1 MRFVFGRIAAMF
13 LVAIALLSVAAR
25 AAEGPMVRVVS
36 AMDSTDGVDVEQGEA
51 RVVAE
56 GPGGSTV
63 LRFDDRF
70 RVRLEPGKRGV
81 DPRDFDLIKIAVKAD
96 AFAVLKVDLQNHPGP
111 GDRSYWWALDGIRGA
126 FGWRTLWLDLRV
138 IEDIKAR
145 GDARDPWREGAEGG
159 KGAHALTLEGFIK
172 DTGREA
178 GGGAP
183 AIRLGPV
190 RFVKKAVDVDW
201 DQARVS
207 CARAPGGDVVFTYPL
222 EVTNCFDEPVTA
234 RLRLVPFEAE
244 HATATLADES
254 VPLDAGQT
262 KTVAARIALPAAVAA
277 EKPPLYCERFEVVAR
292 AEGVEDSEVTVL
304 RSADPIH
311 LTVTVPIDE
320 EPLALPL
327 YPRPSTLPAEVV
339 CWDEATARRLAVAR
353 PPRDLIATAM
363 EKGIYRYG
371 QDGADEGVAP
381 FRRALIAAAYLYDFT
396 GERKYLDIAS
406 TLLAALPDIWA
417 KHYVRWQ
424 ARPFREVGSGIITRW
439 GDGHHY
445 TLSLGWRLGGT
456 QRSPYQYSYDHN
468 SRGGSMSSILYAF
481 DMLAPHLDADIQKR
495 FIHDFLV
502 PAGIQCRNH
511 YVGDGNQQ
519 LTADTVALYAG
530 LAGRNWPLASF
541 AYSSEHGLLSVMER
555 AFTPEGKHIRKW
567 YQTYVMRPMFW
578 MMETLYGTGINVYR
592 DRRAR
597 LRQLTGH
604 GFSDTHFWKFVQE
617 RRMQAERRGSRVGL
631 EWTLSWNIPIQEEQ
645 P

>member
-1 MRFVFGRIAAMF
+1 MRDAFRRVAATL
-13 LVAIALLSVAAR
+13 LVAIACLPVAAR
-25 AAEGPMVRVVS
+25 AAEGPMVRTVS
-36 AMDSTDGVDVEQGEA
+36 AMDSTGGVEVEEGEA
-51 RVVAE
+51 RAVPE

-70 RVRLEPGKRGV
+70 RVRLEPGKRGI

-138 IEDIKAR
+138 IEDIKAA
-145 GDARDPWREGAEGG
+145 DDKRDPWREGAEGG
-159 KGAHALTLEGFIK
+159 KGTHALTLEGFIK
-172 DTGREA
+172 DTGRGA
-178 GGGAP
+178 GGDAS
-183 AIRLGPV
+183 AIWLGPV
-190 RFVKKAVDVDW
+190 RFARKAVDVDW
-201 DQARVS
+201 NQARVA
-207 CARAPGGDVVFTYPL
+207 CTRAPGGDVVFTYPL
-222 EVTNCFDEPVTA
+222 EVTNRLDEPVIA

-244 HATATLADES
+244 HATAALTADAL
-254 VPLDAGQT
+254 PLGAGQT
-262 KTVAARIALPAAVAA
+262 KTVEATVALPAAVAA
-277 EKPPLYCERFEVVAR
+277 DKPPLYCERFEVVAR
-292 AEGVEDSEVTVL
+292 AESVEDSEVTIL

-311 LTVTVPIDE
+311 LTATVPIAE
-320 EPLALPL
+320 ARLALPL
-327 YPRPSTLPAEVV
+327 YPRPSTLPEEIV
-339 CWDEATARRLAVAR
+339 CWDEATARRLAEAR
-353 PPRDLIATAM
+353 PPRDLMAKAM
-363 EKGIYRYG
+363 EKGIYQYK
-371 QDGADEGVAP
+371 EGEASREVAR
-381 FRRALIAAAYLYDFT
+381 FQQTLISAAYLFDFT
-396 GERKYLDIAS
+396 GERKYLDVAS
-406 TLLAALPDIWA
+406 QLLAALPDIWA
-417 KHYVRWQ
+417 RHYAAWQ
-424 ARPFREVGSGIITRW
+424 ARPFREVGSGIITKW

-481 DMLAPHLDADIQKR
+481 DMLAPHLEADTRKR

-530 LAGRNWPLASF
+530 LTARNWPLVSF

-555 AFTPEGKHIRKW
+555 AFTPEGRHVRKG

-578 MMETLYGTGINVYR
+578 MMETLHGAGINVYR

-597 LRQLTGH
+597 MNQLTGH
-604 GFSDTHFWKFVQE
+604 GFSDGHFWRFVQE
-617 RRMQAERRGSRVGL
+617 RRM
-631 EWTLSWNIPIQEEQ
+631 
-645 P
+645 